1 MMDIDICDQLKFCV
15 IESVRFGNYANGNS
29 NYGDS
34 FRNSNYGDSFR
45 NSNYGNS
52 NYAISYNIFI
62 GISY

>member
-15 IESVRFGNYANGNS
+15 IKSVHFGNRNGNSFCNGNYANC
-29 NYGDS
+29 
-34 FRNSNYGDSFR
+34 
-45 NSNYGNS
+45 

>member
-34 FRNSNYGDSFR
+34 FRNSNYG
-45 NSNYGNS
+45 NS